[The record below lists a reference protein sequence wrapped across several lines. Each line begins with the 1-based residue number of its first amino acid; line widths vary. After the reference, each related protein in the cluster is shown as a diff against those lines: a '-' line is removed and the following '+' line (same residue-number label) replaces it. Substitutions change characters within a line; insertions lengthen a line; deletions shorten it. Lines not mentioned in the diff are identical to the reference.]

1 MFRYRWF
8 LTILFLGILNLFGA
22 SSVSRAQ
29 ANYSLSISKSV
40 LANPGEEGVCLYF
53 VLATT
58 DSMAGFDM
66 FVEYNPELL
75 TPTMIQPTC
84 RFQTFSYYHS
94 SPGKIRIT
102 ARRHVSDST
111 YLSPL
116 SPGKDTLL
124 CIFVSIT
131 LQDLLIDM
139 ETPVEFLEDPQTT
152 DPDNRLI
159 TPSGGFIDEP
169 ELKLTNGSIFIRY
182 PLYGDINDDG
192 YPNTVADAIFF
203 LNFLAGRQRLTPR
216 QKANSDVNQDGVQA
230 SIADFIQLV
239 NIITEN

>member
-1 MFRYRWF
+1 
-8 LTILFLGILNLFGA
+8 
-22 SSVSRAQ
+22 
-29 ANYSLSISKSV
+29 
-40 LANPGEEGVCLYF
+40 
-53 VLATT
+53 
-58 DSMAGFDM
+58 MAGFD
-66 FVEYNPELL
+66 VSVKYNPELL
-75 TPTMIQPTC
+75 TPTTAQPIC
-84 RFQTFSYYHS
+84 RFQAFDYDLS
-94 SPGKIRIT
+94 SPGKVRIT

-116 SPGKDTLL
+116 SPGKDTLG
-124 CIFVSIT
+124 CILINIT
-131 LQDLLIDM
+131 SQDLLIDM
-139 ETPVEFLEDPQTT
+139 ETPVEFSEDPQTT

-159 TPSGGFIDEP
+159 TPDGGFIDEP

-239 NIITEN
+239 KIITEN